1 LNGST
6 ILFPAKIVTGKV
18 IEVTPTQLPH
28 TTSLSTASFPP
39 SAKAMVGAL
48 GETPLPAGTITGRD
62 GSLPPT
68 VGLLLVAL
76 IGLVAVTRRG
86 WFRAGDK
93 H

>member
-1 LNGST
+1 
-6 ILFPAKIVTGKV
+6 
-18 IEVTPTQLPH
+18 
-28 TTSLSTASFPP
+28 
-39 SAKAMVGAL
+39 MVGAL
-48 GETPLPAGTITGRD
+48 GETPLPSDMITG
-62 GSLPPT
+62 GEGVLPPA

>member
-1 LNGST
+1 
-6 ILFPAKIVTGKV
+6 
-18 IEVTPTQLPH
+18 
-28 TTSLSTASFPP
+28 
-39 SAKAMVGAL
+39 MVGAL